1 MYSLEYLLT
10 HDIKDKLFMLEDK
23 AKAYKQ
29 SLKKK
34 GYKVSIKRKG
44 LKFKVNAIRELSM
57 EEIKAKNV
65 IGIKLQEKKRK

>member
-1 MYSLEYLLT
+1 MYSSEYLLT

-44 LKFKVNAIRELSM
+44 MKFKVNGVKELNI
-57 EEIKAKNV
+57 EEVKAKERN
-65 IGIKLQEKKRK
+65 RN